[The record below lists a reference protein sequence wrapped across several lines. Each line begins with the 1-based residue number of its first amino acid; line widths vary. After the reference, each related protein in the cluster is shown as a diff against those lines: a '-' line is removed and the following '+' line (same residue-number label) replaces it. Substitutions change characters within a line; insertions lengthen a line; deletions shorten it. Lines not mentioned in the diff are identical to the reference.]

1 MPGMSG
7 LNLADSAITTASYS
21 TLLDAAA
28 AASTNDLRFHHLHG
42 KNARIGHGGV
52 TAARPHALGEFN
64 DSIVLSNRPLR
75 DGEIFEVVIER
86 MVERW
91 SGAIEVGVTLI
102 RPEDLDFPSTMT
114 DVDYGDTWMLSGSSV
129 MRDGQ
134 TIMNGYCADLDGLTV
149 GSRSLAT
156 NSLFSASFFGKND
169 GFAWRA
175 K

>member
-1 MPGMSG
+1 MSG

-21 TLLDAAA
+21 TLLDAAAA

-156 NSLFSASFFGKND
+156 NSLFSVSSFGKNN
-169 GFAWRA
+169 
-175 K
+175 

>member
-1 MPGMSG
+1 M
-7 LNLADSAITTASYS
+7 
-21 TLLDAAA
+21 
-28 AASTNDLRFHHLHG
+28 
-42 KNARIGHGGV
+42 
-52 TAARPHALGEFN
+52 
-64 DSIVLSNRPLR
+64 LSNRPLR

-156 NSLFSASFFGKND
+156 NSLFSVSFLGKMTDSPGGQNND
-169 GFAWRA
+169 PSTIHFSSVPPSNSLVLFRVRCFRNYSYTSGLSGVLC
-175 K
+175 